1 MELAMFK
8 EFLICGLGMVVD
20 LSGSHHLHSQTQ
32 TVTANDAIASD
43 WKRVGNTLKFSIAVE
58 RPKIEAEAAKQ
69 LQLKL
74 LTFA

>member
-1 MELAMFK
+1 MELAMIK

-20 LSGSHHLHSQTQ
+20 LSGSHYLHSQIPP
-32 TVTANDAIASD
+32 VTANDAIASD
-43 WKRVGNTLKFSIAVE
+43 WKQVGNMLRLSIAIE

-74 LTFA
+74 G